1 MGRMAIGWRRAT
13 EKLKPWKT
21 KFMNLMIEW
30 GRSCWTARNGIIY
43 GEKRQRYTMER
54 TRLQEEAGVYMYAP
68 KEESPVPI
76 ENIRATRLNLR
87 NLPNIETA
95 NWIAEQ
101 RQMRQNIRKRKSI
114 NIIMYLRQE
123 AELQILDH

>member
-1 MGRMAIGWRRAT
+1 MYEINQMH
-13 EKLKPWKT
+13 
-21 KFMNLMIEW
+21 
-30 GRSCWTARNGIIY
+30 

-87 NLPNIETA
+87 NLPYIETA

-101 RQMRQNIRKRKSI
+101 RQMRQNILQRRI
-114 NIIMYLRQE
+114 TNTIMYARKE